1 MGGYREFASRKFDM
15 LEQFHFIRP
24 LWLLALIPL
33 ALLAWRA
40 YRPGGGD
47 NPWSRIV
54 DARLLPLLMAGRT
67 DKISRTALWLVAAG
81 WIIAV
86 VALANPTWERKPLP
100 VYQTTAAR
108 VVVLD
113 LSRTMNATDLKPSR
127 LARARY
133 KIEDV
138 LASNN
143 EGRTALVVYAGD
155 AFTVSPLTR
164 DANTIRALLKV
175 LEPGIM
181 PADGNRADLGLLK
194 GEELLRQAGASSGQ
208 VLLIADGV
216 DSDNAAASERAAARL
231 KNDGYTV
238 SVLGVGTEAGAPLTD
253 AQGELLRDTTGKIVN
268 AHLDTAALQSLARAG
283 GGEYRSITDDGQ
295 ALNAL
300 LSVGQ
305 PLHAE
310 VTAQTDATT
319 QGWKEQGPLLAVL
332 LLPLAALAFRR
343 NWLLGVVLLVG
354 IASPPQPAMASTW
367 DDLWRRPD
375 QQAAK
380 ALAAGDYA
388 KASELATDADRR
400 GSAEYKRGNYA
411 SALDNFAQSKGA
423 DADYNRGNA
432 LAKLGRYQDAIA
444 AYDKSL
450 KANPSEDAR
459 VNKAAVEALLK
470 QQQSAQQQS
479 AQQQASNSQQDA
491 SQKDKSQ
498 SSGGGQN
505 SSSTK
510 TQGASSSDGKGGQTG
525 ATSGEGQQPEN
536 AKKPDGGAQS
546 AASSREQGK
555 DNPSRDAKS
564 GNAGDQ
570 QSPARDSAS
579 RSAGSGNHS
588 DQQESDRSGTAQQNK
603 PGNQFAEAAKKLD
616 EQRAGGKADDNPTAG
631 GTPGSA
637 GQAQLPAIAKPHPEG
652 GSEDGAQ
659 PLDSEEQMA
668 AEQWLRRIPDDP
680 GGLLRRKFLYQY
692 RQRGQQVN
700 ADVE

>member
-1 MGGYREFASRKFDM
+1 M
-15 LEQFHFIRP
+15 LENLHFIRP

-40 YRPGGGD
+40 YRRGGGD

-54 DARLLPLLMAGRT
+54 DVRLLPLLMARRI
-67 DKISRTALWLVAAG
+67 DEVNRTALGLAAVG
-81 WIIAV
+81 WIVAV
-86 VALANPTWERKPLP
+86 VALADPTWERKPLP
-100 VYQTTAAR
+100 VYQTTAAA

-113 LSRTMNATDLKPSR
+113 LSRSMNASDLKPSR
-127 LARARY
+127 VALARY

-138 LASNN
+138 LAWNS

-181 PADGNRADLGLLK
+181 PVEGSRADLGLLK
-194 GEELLRQAGASSGQ
+194 AEELLRQAGASSGQ

-216 DSDNAAASERAAARL
+216 ASGNAGASERAAARL

-238 SVLGVGTEAGAPLTD
+238 SVLGVGTEAGVPLTD
-253 AQGELLRDTTGKIVN
+253 AQGELVRDATGKIIN
-268 AHLDTAALQSLARAG
+268 TRLDTPALQALARAG
-283 GGEYRSITDDGQ
+283 GGGYRSITDNGQ

-300 LSVGQ
+300 LTAGQ

-310 VTAQTDATT
+310 LTAQTDAST
-319 QGWKEQGPLLAVL
+319 QAWEEQGPLLAVL

-343 NWLLGVVLLVG
+343 NWLLGIVLLVG

-367 DDLWRRPD
+367 SDLWQRPD

-450 KANPSEDAR
+450 QANPSEDAR
-459 VNKAAVEALLK
+459 VNKAAVEALL
-470 QQQSAQQQS
+470 QQQKT
-479 AQQQASNSQQDA
+479 QQQASNSQQDA
-491 SQKDKSQ
+491 SPKDQSQ
-498 SSGGGQN
+498 SSSGQN
-505 SSSTK
+505 SSATK
-510 TQGASSSDGKGGQTG
+510 SPGASSQDGKNGQTG
-525 ATSGEGQQPEN
+525 AASGQGQPPQN
-536 AKKPDGGAQS
+536 AKTPNGGAQN

-555 DNPSRDAKS
+555 DNPGQNAKS
-564 GNAGDQ
+564 GKGGDQ
-570 QSPARDSAS
+570 QPPASDSAS
-579 RSAGSGNHS
+579 GSPASGNAS
-588 DQQESDRSGTAQQNK
+588 DQQESDRSGTAQPNK
-603 PGNQFAEAAKKLD
+603 PGDQFAEAAKKLD
-616 EQRAGGKADDNPTAG
+616 EQPPGGKADVAQPAHATS
-631 GTPGSA
+631 GSA
-637 GQAQLPAIAKPHPEG
+637 DHAQPTVVAKSPPRA
-652 GSEDGAQ
+652 GSADEAQ

-692 RQRGQQVN
+692 RQRGQQ
-700 ADVE
+700 ADAGVE

>member
-1 MGGYREFASRKFDM
+1 M
-15 LEQFHFIRP
+15 LENLHFIRP

-47 NPWSRIV
+47 NPWTRIV
-54 DARLLPLLMAGRT
+54 DARLLPLLMAGKSDQT
-67 DKISRTALWLVAAG
+67 NSHAALWLVAAG
-81 WIIAV
+81 WFIAV
-86 VALANPTWERKPLP
+86 VALANPAWERKPLP

-113 LSRTMNATDLKPSR
+113 LSRSMNATDLKPSR

-194 GEELLRQAGASSGQ
+194 AEELLRQAGASSGQ

-216 DSDNAAASERAAARL
+216 SADNAAASERAAAKL
-231 KNDGYTV
+231 KSDGYSV
-238 SVLGVGTEAGAPLTD
+238 SVLGVRPETGAPLTSAQDEPVRD
-253 AQGELLRDTTGKIVN
+253 ATVQIVN
-268 AHLDTAALQSLARAG
+268 ARADTATLQSLARAG
-283 GGEYRSITDDGQ
+283 GGEYRSITDNGE
-295 ALNAL
+295 ALSDL
-300 LSVGQ
+300 LNVGQ

-310 VTAQTDATT
+310 VMTQTDATT
-319 QGWKEQGPLLAVL
+319 QGWKEQGPLLAIL

-367 DDLWRRPD
+367 NDLWRRPD

-388 KASELATDADRR
+388 KASEVATDADRR
-400 GSAEYKRGNYA
+400 GSAEYKRGNYT
-411 SALDNFAQSKGA
+411 SALENFAQSSGV

-432 LAKLGRYQDAIA
+432 LARLGRYQDAIA

-450 KANPSEDAR
+450 KERPSEDAR

-470 QQQSAQQQS
+470 QRQPAQQP
-479 AQQQASNSQQDA
+479 ASNSQQDA

-498 SSGGGQN
+498 SNEGGQK
-505 SSSTK
+505 SSPTS
-510 TQGASSSDGKGGQTG
+510 QGASSQGASSQAKNGRTG
-525 ATSGEGQQPEN
+525 AASGPGQQPES
-536 AKKPDGGAQS
+536 AQKPDGGSQS
-546 AASSREQGK
+546 AAPSREHGK
-555 DNPSRDAKS
+555 DTPSQEATS
-564 GNAGDQ
+564 GKGGDQ
-570 QSPARDSAS
+570 QPPGRDSARPS
-579 RSAGSGNHS
+579 GTSGNGS
-588 DQQESDRSGTAQQNK
+588 DQQGSTGAGTAQQDK
-603 PGNQFAEAAKKLD
+603 SGNQFAEAAKKLD
-616 EQRAGGKADDNPTAG
+616 EQRSGGKAAEGHAARATS
-631 GTPGSA
+631 GSA
-637 GQAQLPAIAKPHPEG
+637 DQAQPTVIAKLHPQQG
-652 GSEDGAQ
+652 GSADGAQ

-692 RQRGQQVN
+692 RQRGQHAD

>member
-1 MGGYREFASRKFDM
+1 M

-40 YRPGGGD
+40 YRPLGGD

-67 DKISRTALWLVAAG
+67 GKMNHTALWLAAAG

-100 VYQTTAAR
+100 LYQTSAAR

-113 LSRTMNATDLKPSR
+113 LSRSMNATDLKPSR

-133 KIEDV
+133 KVEDI

-143 EGRTALVVYAGD
+143 EGRTALVAYAGD

-194 GEELLRQAGASSGQ
+194 GEELLHQAGASSGQ
-208 VLLIADGV
+208 VLLITAGV
-216 DSDNAAASERAAARL
+216 DPDNAAAGERAAARL
-231 KNDGYTV
+231 KDDGYTV
-238 SVLGVGTEAGAPLTD
+238 SVLGVGIEVGVPLTG
-253 AQGELLRDTTGKIVN
+253 AGGELMRDAAGKIVDG
-268 AHLDTAALQSLARAG
+268 HLDTAVLQSLARAG
-283 GGEYRSITDDGQ
+283 GGEYRSITDNGK
-295 ALNAL
+295 ALNDL
-300 LSVGQ
+300 LNVGQ
-305 PLHAE
+305 RGQAE
-310 VTAQTDATT
+310 VTAQTDTT
-319 QGWKEQGPLLAVL
+319 RQGWKEQGPLLAVL

-343 NWLLGVVLLVG
+343 NWLLGIVLLVG
-354 IASPPQPAMASTW
+354 VASSPQSAMASTW
-367 DDLWRRPD
+367 ADLWRRPD

-411 SALDNFAQSKGA
+411 RALDDFARSTGA

-444 AYDKSL
+444 AYDMSL
-450 KANPSEDAR
+450 KERPSEDAR
-459 VNKAAVEALLK
+459 VNKAAVVALLK
-470 QQQSAQQQS
+470 QQQPAR
-479 AQQQASNSQQDA
+479 QQASNSQQDT
-491 SQKDKSQ
+491 SGQDKSQ
-498 SSGGGQN
+498 SSGGSQN

-510 TQGASSSDGKGGQTG
+510 SQGASSQDGKSGQTG
-525 ATSGEGQQPEN
+525 TTSGQGQPPEN
-536 AKKPDGGAQS
+536 AKKPNGVSPS
-546 AASSREQGK
+546 AASQREHGK
-555 DNPSRDAKS
+555 DNPSQEAATGK
-564 GNAGDQ
+564 GGDQ
-570 QSPARDSAS
+570 QPPGNGSANP
-579 RSAGSGNHS
+579 GGTSGNGS
-588 DQQESDRSGTAQQNK
+588 DRQESARSGTAQQNK
-603 PGNQFAEAAKKLD
+603 QGNQFADAATKLD
-616 EQRAGGKADDNPTAG
+616 EQSAAAKADDSQLGQGSSASADRAQPTA
-631 GTPGSA
+631 S
-637 GQAQLPAIAKPHPEG
+637 AKPHPQG
-652 GSEDGAQ
+652 GSAESAQ
-659 PLDSEEQMA
+659 PLDSEEQIA

-692 RQRGQQVN
+692 RQRAQH
-700 ADVE
+700 ADAEAE

>member
-1 MGGYREFASRKFDM
+1 M
-15 LEQFHFIRP
+15 LENLHFIRP

-40 YRPGGGD
+40 YRRGGGD

-54 DARLLPLLMAGRT
+54 DVRLLPILMARRI
-67 DKISRTALWLVAAG
+67 DEVNRTALGLATVG
-81 WIIAV
+81 WIVAV
-86 VALANPTWERKPLP
+86 VALADPTWERKPLP
-100 VYQTTAAR
+100 VYQTTAAT

-113 LSRTMNATDLKPSR
+113 LSRSMNASDLKPSR
-127 LARARY
+127 VALARY

-138 LASNN
+138 LAWNS

-181 PADGNRADLGLLK
+181 PVEGSRADLGLLK
-194 GEELLRQAGASSGQ
+194 AEELLRQAGASSGQ

-216 DSDNAAASERAAARL
+216 ASGNAGASERAAARL

-238 SVLGVGTEAGAPLTD
+238 SVLGVGTEAGVPLTD
-253 AQGELLRDTTGKIVN
+253 AQGELVRDATGKTIN
-268 AHLDTAALQSLARAG
+268 TRLDTPALQALARAG
-283 GGEYRSITDDGQ
+283 GGGYRSITDNGQ

-300 LSVGQ
+300 LTAGQ

-310 VTAQTDATT
+310 LTAQTDAST
-319 QGWKEQGPLLAVL
+319 QAWEEQGPLLAVL

-343 NWLLGVVLLVG
+343 NWLLGIVLLVG

-367 DDLWRRPD
+367 SDLWQRPD

-450 KANPSEDAR
+450 QANPSEDAR
-459 VNKAAVEALLK
+459 VNKAAVEALL
-470 QQQSAQQQS
+470 QQQKT
-479 AQQQASNSQQDA
+479 QQQASNSQQDA
-491 SQKDKSQ
+491 SPKAQSQ
-498 SSGGGQN
+498 SSSGQN
-505 SSSTK
+505 SSATK
-510 TQGASSSDGKGGQTG
+510 SPGASSQDGKNGQTG
-525 ATSGEGQQPEN
+525 AASGQGQPPEN
-536 AKKPDGGAQS
+536 AKTPNGGAQD

-555 DNPSRDAKS
+555 NNPGQNAKS
-564 GNAGDQ
+564 GKSGDQ
-570 QSPARDSAS
+570 QPPASDSAS
-579 RSAGSGNHS
+579 GGGPASGNAS
-588 DQQESDRSGTAQQNK
+588 DQQESDRSGTAQPNK
-603 PGNQFAEAAKKLD
+603 PGAQFAEAAKKLD
-616 EQRAGGKADDNPTAG
+616 EQRPGGNANVVPPAHAMS
-631 GTPGSA
+631 GSA
-637 GQAQLPAIAKPHPEG
+637 DHAQPTVITKSPPRAGPA
-652 GSEDGAQ
+652 DGAQ

-692 RQRGQQVN
+692 RQRGQQ
-700 ADVE
+700 ADAGVE